1 VGSYGCGLVESGCSI
16 AEDILCW
23 MGGWFVGRRGWWTCG
38 LRLGYMGPREGV
50 SRCWGQG
57 AISLFVLEDR
67 NVSNVVRGLSKSN
80 EHRDTSIPSSIV
92 LSLDSV
98 VPQEAQQ
105 GCIFYFAI
113 IYHSNPNAAP
123 RLERD
128 KSSPIT
134 RSIIFFISTFTNCY
148 CQKKKK
154 YGRKK

>member
-1 VGSYGCGLVESGCSI
+1 
-16 AEDILCW
+16 
-23 MGGWFVGRRGWWTCG
+23 
-38 LRLGYMGPREGV
+38 MGPREGV

-105 GCIFYFAI
+105 GFKALGISVVFSILQSY
-113 IYHSNPNAAP
+113 
-123 RLERD
+123 
-128 KSSPIT
+128 IT
-134 RSIIFFISTFTNCY
+134 RTLM
-148 CQKKKK
+148 
-154 YGRKK
+154 RRLD